1 MRNETQQT
9 REKVGFRK
17 ASSQP
22 TIFLTAI
29 APISRAK
36 IELYQYGIDKID
48 NHKAKGW
55 HTAILVSLR

>member
-29 APISRAK
+29 APINRAK
-36 IELYQYGIDKID
+36 IELHQYME
-48 NHKAKGW
+48 
-55 HTAILVSLR
+55 